1 MTAVSLRCAISL
13 APISDATFATSR
25 EVVSF
30 VAPCFAATSSRRRC
44 APTGELPNVGF
55 VDDDSS
61 PVCVCPSPHKFPAS
75 PASVVRR
82 IAFPTLESAQVRS
95 GNSEECD
102 QRPSHE
108 ICTSTNGARD
118 FCVMCV
124 CPRVE
129 R

>member
-1 MTAVSLRCAISL
+1 MPPSPPAARW
-13 APISDATFATSR
+13 SR
-25 EVVSF
+25 
-30 VAPCFAATSSRRRC
+30 SSRLASPPPPPAGAAHQRGSCPMWVGHADVSRS
-44 APTGELPNVGF
+44 GF